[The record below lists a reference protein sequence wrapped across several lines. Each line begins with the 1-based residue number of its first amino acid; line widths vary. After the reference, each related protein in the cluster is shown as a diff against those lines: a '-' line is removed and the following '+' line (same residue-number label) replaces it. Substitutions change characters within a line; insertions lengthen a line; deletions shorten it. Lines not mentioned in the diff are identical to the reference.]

1 MDEKLS
7 TLLESLNYRHQI
19 LKDELTSIDRM
30 GTIEEEIERAGIKGR
45 MNENDLMVA
54 HIQKMLLDGLNDDD

>member
-1 MDEKLS
+1 VDEKLS

-45 MNENDLMVA
+45 MNENDLMVV